1 MQTSFGSL
9 TQKIK
14 ISEGTRYLGNI
25 ILSILSN
32 LFVKLPEK

>member
-1 MQTSFGSL
+1 MQTSSGSL

-14 ISEGTRYLGNI
+14 IRGGTRYLGNI